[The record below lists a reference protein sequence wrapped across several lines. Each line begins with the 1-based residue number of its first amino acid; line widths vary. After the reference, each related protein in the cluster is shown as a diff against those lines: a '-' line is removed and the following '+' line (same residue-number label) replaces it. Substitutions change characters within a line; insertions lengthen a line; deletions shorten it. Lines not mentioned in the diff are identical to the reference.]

1 MRIKHLK
8 VCTLMKNLSLQAP
21 LLLLRCFRVGAFGK
35 CGGDSGAA
43 FGHQLLG
50 IEAAFAGPDGFV
62 DGERDASGSYVVCGT
77 RHGPERAVDGD
88 WHNRQLEFAG
98 KHERAA
104 FERNEASVPGARAF
118 GEDDHTHAV
127 LQPFLRLFYR
137 GLDAVYGAV
146 VDETYPALRQ
156 ANPTRGIFSRLFFIS
171 HLKLWLRY
179 PRIAQMSK
187 APW

>member
-8 VCTLMKNLSLQAP
+8 VRTLMKNLSLQAP

-88 WHNRQLEFAG
+88 WHNR
-98 KHERAA
+98 
-104 FERNEASVPGARAF
+104 V
-118 GEDDHTHAV
+118 
-127 LQPFLRLFYR
+127 
-137 GLDAVYGAV
+137 
-146 VDETYPALRQ
+146 
-156 ANPTRGIFSRLFFIS
+156 
-171 HLKLWLRY
+171 
-179 PRIAQMSK
+179 
-187 APW
+187 